1 MQVNDELVAQLAH
14 LARLEVKPE
23 DKEAMKAD
31 LEKVLGFCEKLSE
44 VDTEGVEPLIYM
56 TDDTNV
62 LRTDEVKG
70 QISKEEAL
78 LNAPAKDSDY
88 FRAPKVIS
96 KG

>member
-23 DKEAMKAD
+23 DKDAVKAD

>member
-1 MQVNDELVAQLAH
+1 MQVNNELVAQLAH